1 MTTAGRG
8 IRVSLVA
15 TTIITAALGCA
26 RAPLQSPTPTPTP
39 TPTAPEARSLSIRFE
54 NDAREHVH
62 VYLIGETRQWLL
74 GRVEPGAK
82 ATLRIP
88 EESIGAD
95 WMFARLAVLTGE
107 PVTLQAARH
116 PRATLTVKQP
126 AAAILS
132 QRWYFANGGLAAL
145 GR

>member
-1 MTTAGRG
+1 MTTVRRG
-8 IRVSLVA
+8 FLVSLVA
-15 TTIITAALGCA
+15 TTITAALGCA
-26 RAPLQSPTPTPTP
+26 RAPLQSTLPASS
-39 TPTAPEARSLSIRFE
+39 APEARPLTIRFE
-54 NDAREHVH
+54 NDEFQHVH

-88 EESIGAD
+88 EESVAGD
-95 WMFARLAVLTGE
+95 WMFARLAVLKGE

-126 AAAILS
+126 AAGILS
-132 QRWYFANGGLAAL
+132 QRWWFAQGALTSL

>member
-1 MTTAGRG
+1 MTTARRG

-15 TTIITAALGCA
+15 TTIITAALGCG
-26 RAPLQSPTPTPTP
+26 RPPLQSTTL
-39 TPTAPEARSLSIRFE
+39 TAPEARALSIRFD

-107 PVTLQAARH
+107 PVTLEAARH
-116 PRATLTVKQP
+116 PGAALTVKQP

-132 QRWYFANGGLAAL
+132 QRWYFAHGGLTSL